1 MLHLDC
7 HWVASAWYRI
17 WEALLLNRK
26 EVGKQIWPPNGIF
39 FTEET
44 PKLVGNLKF
53 CIWRWG
59 VATILSLV
67 LPSPFFHSKDVRSVG
82 MCGSGDG
89 KPKESQSIQHRK
101 TAKRGAT
108 ARGWRDGK
116 PFNQRKKWRFYFKC
130 LKIIWLL
137 YQSWRFNVQRCFFKS
152 WSRYA
157 NWGFTLC
164 SRWGRE
170 SQAHHPGLCW

>member
-1 MLHLDC
+1 MIQDLG
-7 HWVASAWYRI
+7 SP
-17 WEALLLNRK
+17 AL
-26 EVGKQIWPPNGIF
+26 KQKGSRETDLTSKRHF

-44 PKLVGNLKF
+44 SKLVGNLKF
-53 CIWRWG
+53 RVWRWG

-67 LPSPFFHSKDVRSVG
+67 LPSSFFHSKDVRSVG

-116 PFNQRKKWRFYFKC
+116 PFNRRKKWRCYCKC

-137 YQSWRFNVQRCFFKS
+137 YQSWRINVQRCFFKS

-170 SQAHHPGLCW
+170 SQAHHPGLFW